1 MDSRTTN
8 DFSIILQN
16 TLNSLDE
23 NKENLNNKDYLI
35 ITNNLNNLHK
45 LMSNNFYEVT
55 YITMEYNRCGINSIN
70 SIPKRRKAI
79 IRLSTEEYEHIKTK
93 LIQTYGFL
101 PNCCDAIL
109 EGVKDRLNIPL
120 SQEFNCIYTSA
131 SINDSDIVDD
141 LTDRTLEVN
150 LFHRVIF
157 LNVIKL

>member
-1 MDSRTTN
+1 MDSEHFTQL
-8 DFSIILQN
+8 LQRA
-16 TLNSLDE
+16 LSSVDD
-23 NKENLNNKDYLI
+23 NKEKLSNNDYLI

-55 YITMEYNRCGINSIN
+55 YITMEYNRCGINSVN
-70 SIPKRRKAI
+70 SIPKRRKSI

-93 LIQTYGFL
+93 LIQTSGFL

-109 EGVKDRLNIPL
+109 DGVKDRLNVPL

-150 LFHRVIF
+150 LYHRVIF

>member
-1 MDSRTTN
+1 MDSEQFTQL
-8 DFSIILQN
+8 LQ
-16 TLNSLDE
+16 TALSSVDD
-23 NKENLNNKDYLI
+23 NKEKLSNNDYLI

-55 YITMEYNRCGINSIN
+55 YITMEYNRCGINSVN
-70 SIPKRRKAI
+70 SIPKRRKSI

-93 LIQTYGFL
+93 LIQTSGFL

-109 EGVKDRLNIPL
+109 EGIRDRLNIPL
-120 SQEFNCIYTSA
+120 SQEFNCIYNSA
-131 SINDSDIVDD
+131 SINDSDIIDD

-150 LFHRVIF
+150 LYHRVIF

>member
-1 MDSRTTN
+1 MDSEQFTQL
-8 DFSIILQN
+8 LQ
-16 TLNSLDE
+16 TALSSVDD
-23 NKENLNNKDYLI
+23 NKEKLSNNDYLI

-55 YITMEYNRCGINSIN
+55 YITMEYNRCGVNSIN

-93 LIQTYGFL
+93 LIQTNGFL

>member
-1 MDSRTTN
+1 MDSEQFTQL
-8 DFSIILQN
+8 LQ
-16 TLNSLDE
+16 TALSSVDD
-23 NKENLNNKDYLI
+23 NKEKLSNNDYLI

-79 IRLSTEEYEHIKTK
+79 IRLSTEEYEYIKTK
-93 LIQTYGFL
+93 LIQTSGFL

-150 LFHRVIF
+150 LYHRVIF

>member
-1 MDSRTTN
+1 MDSEQFTQL
-8 DFSIILQN
+8 LQ
-16 TLNSLDE
+16 TALSSVDD
-23 NKENLNNKDYLI
+23 NKEKLSNNDYLI

-55 YITMEYNRCGINSIN
+55 YITMEYNRCGVNSIN

>member
-1 MDSRTTN
+1 MDSEQFTQL
-8 DFSIILQN
+8 LQ
-16 TLNSLDE
+16 TALSSVDD
-23 NKENLNNKDYLI
+23 NKEKLSNNDYLI

-55 YITMEYNRCGINSIN
+55 YITMEYNRCGVNSIN

-79 IRLSTEEYEHIKTK
+79 IRLSTEEYEYIKTK

-109 EGVKDRLNIPL
+109 DGVKDRLNVPL

>member
-1 MDSRTTN
+1 MDSEQFTQL
-8 DFSIILQN
+8 LQ
-16 TLNSLDE
+16 TALSSVDD
-23 NKENLNNKDYLI
+23 NKEKLSNNDYLI

-79 IRLSTEEYEHIKTK
+79 IRLSTEEYEYIKTK
-93 LIQTYGFL
+93 LIQTSGFL

-109 EGVKDRLNIPL
+109 DGVKDRLNVPL

-150 LFHRVIF
+150 LYHRVIF

>member
-1 MDSRTTN
+1 MDSEQFTQL
-8 DFSIILQN
+8 LQ
-16 TLNSLDE
+16 TALSSVDD
-23 NKENLNNKDYLI
+23 NKEKLSNNDYLI

-55 YITMEYNRCGINSIN
+55 YITMEYNRCGVNSIN

-150 LFHRVIF
+150 LYHRVIF

>member
-1 MDSRTTN
+1 MDSEQFTQL
-8 DFSIILQN
+8 LQ
-16 TLNSLDE
+16 TALSSVDD
-23 NKENLNNKDYLI
+23 NKEKLSNNDYLL

-55 YITMEYNRCGINSIN
+55 YITMEYNRCGVNSIN